1 MTSTIL
7 HGQTQGQT
15 NTNESETF
23 CLGKKR
29 RKCMQILKVAAT
41 NTFITCFYN
50 ICGVLRQ
57 LIVENKSVLY
67 LEVTTLL

>member
-1 MTSTIL
+1 MAKLKDKQI
-7 HGQTQGQT
+7 QTKVKLFVW
-15 NTNESETF
+15 E
-23 CLGKKR
+23 KR

-41 NTFITCFYN
+41 NTFITCIYN